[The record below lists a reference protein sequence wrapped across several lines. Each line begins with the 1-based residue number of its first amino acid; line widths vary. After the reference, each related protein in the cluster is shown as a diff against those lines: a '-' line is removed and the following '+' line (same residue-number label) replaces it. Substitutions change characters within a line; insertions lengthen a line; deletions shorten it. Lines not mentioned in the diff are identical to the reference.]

1 MLDSIMVYKL
11 WSLFFIGDL
20 GMQYIDEKFKDNDPI
35 KTVEIIR
42 SILKN
47 IGIEVEETV
56 WESGVENCCSTTVCG
71 PHGVPSANGKG
82 VSKEFALASAYGEF
96 IERIQGGLFLY
107 KYQSLIRQ
115 KDMNVHAF
123 APDAKY
129 MTTKELEENGEWM
142 DYIIKEYNNPAITRE
157 SIAKQ
162 CKMYACADD
171 DRILT
176 LPFYSLFEKKYVY
189 LPMGFVD
196 QIYGTNGCC
205 AGNTREEA
213 WVHAFS
219 EMMERHANLKMFL
232 KGEALP
238 KIPDEILNKY
248 PVVSRIIK
256 EVRES
261 GLFDIDI
268 FDCSIGNG
276 YPVVSSRIIDKR
288 ARSYK
293 VNVASDPV
301 FEIALQRTLTELFQG
316 NSINKFVSYHRGK
329 ILNKVTD
336 FPVVSNVTNQ
346 LEMGSGYFTAD
357 FFADDV
363 TCNRKASVFADN
375 SNKTNKEL
383 LEYALDVYKKIGKP
397 VYVRNFSF
405 LGFHSY
411 RFVIPGFSEALAV
424 KLSEP
429 IFEYGVYDKV
439 CKTLRNPIE
448 ATKEELTWLLTASQ
462 MVLNMIGR
470 YKLFNRLSGTLI
482 SGRKNAFLAGITRA
496 YAAYR
501 LGRYKDALKF
511 IGEFK
516 RSADTEE
523 LIYYFE
529 CVEHYVELKLSGI
542 EDAKIKSII
551 YKFNKQ
557 SASEKLY
564 NCLDNGKTPFDEF
577 LLKCDYKSCDKCKY
591 KDFCAHENI
600 AAMNRKVGEIYK
612 DFIHGQDE
620 AEFEI

>member
-1 MLDSIMVYKL
+1 M
-11 WSLFFIGDL
+11 
-20 GMQYIDEKFKDNDPI
+20 
-35 KTVEIIR
+35 
-42 SILKN
+42 
-47 IGIEVEETV
+47 
-56 WESGVENCCSTTVCG
+56 
-71 PHGVPSANGKG
+71 
-82 VSKEFALASAYGEF
+82 
-96 IERIQGGLFLY
+96 
-107 KYQSLIRQ
+107 
-115 KDMNVHAF
+115 
-123 APDAKY
+123 
-129 MTTKELEENGEWM
+129 
-142 DYIIKEYNNPAITRE
+142 
-157 SIAKQ
+157 
-162 CKMYACADD
+162 
-171 DRILT
+171 
-176 LPFYSLFEKKYVY
+176 
-189 LPMGFVD
+189 
-196 QIYGTNGCC
+196 
-205 AGNTREEA
+205 
-213 WVHAFS
+213 
-219 EMMERHANLKMFL
+219 
-232 KGEALP
+232 
-238 KIPDEILNKY
+238 
-248 PVVSRIIK
+248 
-256 EVRES
+256 
-261 GLFDIDI
+261 
-268 FDCSIGNG
+268 
-276 YPVVSSRIIDKR
+276 
-288 ARSYK
+288 
-293 VNVASDPV
+293 
-301 FEIALQRTLTELFQG
+301 
-316 NSINKFVSYHRGK
+316 
-329 ILNKVTD
+329 NKVTD

-482 SGRKNAFLAGITRA
+482 SGRKNTFLAGITRA

-591 KDFCAHENI
+591 KEFCAHENI